1 MNFLTLSFFVFFLL
15 YLMASSRIN
24 VKRRKYLLAVFNCIF
39 YGWMMPKML
48 IYPLTASVLTY
59 IVSLKMDK
67 SQGKKRKIWLTLGLL
82 GNFGFLFL
90 CKYLVFF
97 AGIFGAENPESF
109 SISQPLG
116 VSFFTFVVTAYLIDI
131 YKGKIKPAEDFV
143 SFFAFST
150 FFPSVISGPI
160 ERADNLLT
168 QIEKGEKADLLSVKE
183 GFLRFVWG
191 AFKKAVVAD
200 NLGIMVDSA
209 YKAFDTAGGAVL
221 LFAAVAYSFQIYY
234 DFSGYSDMAIGAAEM
249 MGIRLRENFLCPYYS
264 SSVKEFWKKWH
275 ISLTSWFRDYIY
287 FPLGGSRKGKIRTY
301 LNILIVFSVSGLW
314 HGASWNFVIWGLLN
328 GLYQVMGQI
337 FKPITGRIKGLCFK
351 KDSLV
356 PKIIGGLF
364 TFGLIT
370 VSWVFFR
377 AETLDKALLILKKAA
392 FVPID
397 RGVFDIALFGVNARG
412 FLTAVFFT
420 VCVFGAEYFIK
431 DRKWAASL
439 SKTRVRYYV
448 LTGAVIMAVLIFGVW
463 GPAFDAQDFVYF
475 KF

>member
-59 IVSLKMDK
+59 IISLKMDK
-67 SQGKKRKIWLTLGLL
+67 SQGKKRKIWLTSGLL

-168 QIEKGEKADLLSVKE
+168 QIEKGEKAGLFAVKE

-221 LFAAVAYSFQIYY
+221 LFAALAYSFQIYY

-287 FPLGGSRKGKIRTY
+287 FPLGGSRAGKGAAVRNLLAVWLLT
-301 LNILIVFSVSGLW
+301 GLW
-314 HGASWNFVIWGLLN
+314 HGGTWNFLLWGLIL
-328 GLYQVMGQI
+328 GLLVTGEKFGYGQ
-337 FKPITGRIKGLCFK
+337 FLGRH
-351 KDSLV
+351 
-356 PKIIGGLF
+356 KILSHVY
-364 TFGLIT
+364 L
-370 VSWVFFR
+370 
-377 AETLDKALLILKKAA
+377 
-392 FVPID
+392 
-397 RGVFDIALFGVNARG
+397 
-412 FLTAVFFT
+412 LTAVPLTWVVFAIPDLGQLGLYFTRLFPFFGT
-420 VCVFGAEYFIK
+420 GSAVVDPGDFARYLSMYGTLL
-431 DRKWAASL
+431 AAGCLCCLPVLGSIYR
-439 SKTRVRYYV
+439 RVRQRPLFLLLLLV
-448 LTGAVIMAVLIFGVW
+448 LFWTC
-463 GPAFDAQDFVYF
+463 VYQIANASSNPF
-475 KF
+475 LYFQF